1 MLSQIKSLK
10 VILIMAY
17 NIIQFSDKIGDAFQV
32 WAAPSTKLKSYK
44 TKPIIFHDYA
54 MPEINDDLSQ
64 MLMRLKLFDCCK
76 IVVVIE

>member
-1 MLSQIKSLK
+1 MLLKIKSLG
-10 VILIMAY
+10 VILNMPYI
-17 NIIQFSDKIGDAFQV
+17 IIQFSDKIGDVFQV

-64 MLMRLKLFDCCK
+64 M
-76 IVVVIE
+76 